1 MAFFNVFF
9 KTLGFLVGI
18 ASFIVI
24 LNILLFFLPSDKQ
37 GFKFIEG
44 CKESSN
50 IIATLN
56 LNGPIVNNLN
66 RTFIGN
72 IIDYIDL

>member
-24 LNILLFFLPSDKQ
+24 FLPADKQ
-37 GFKFIEG
+37 GFKFIKG
-44 CKESSN
+44 LKN
-50 IIATLN
+50 QVIL
-56 LNGPIVNNLN
+56 
-66 RTFIGN
+66 
-72 IIDYIDL
+72 